1 MTDDA
6 TRVEELRS
14 QVNEHLYR
22 YHVLDDPTIS
32 DAQFD
37 VLIAELRR
45 LEEQN
50 PELITPDSPTQRVGA
65 PVGDLFKPVRH
76 LRPMFSLDNADSAD
90 VLLAWEQR
98 MERQLGRPPSG
109 YVAELKIDGLAV
121 VLTYRDGVL
130 ATGATRGDGI
140 TGEDIT
146 ANLRTIKSV
155 PLRLLGDGPPAI
167 IEVRGEVYMPEAAFE
182 ELNRRQAEAGERIFS
197 NPRNAAA
204 GSVRQK
210 DPKMTAARNL
220 AIWVYQLGLVEDG
233 GAGEGGIQSPLEGG
247 STGEVGEGGISFES
261 HADTMQYLRDIG
273 FRTNPASREL
283 GTIDEVL
290 DYVAGAEKGR
300 HETGYQ
306 TDGVVIKVNSLSEQ
320 DSLGFTSRAPRWAIA
335 YKFPPE
341 EQVTLLRDIMINI
354 GRTGAATPFAVL
366 EPVFVGGA
374 MVGMATLHNADQ
386 VALKDVRIGDQVIVR
401 RAGDVIPEVV
411 GPVSAARTGKEKRWS
426 MPKKCPFCGNP
437 IVRVEGEAVAR
448 CTGGFDCP
456 SRVREWLFHFASRG
470 GMDIEHMGYKTIDLL
485 LGEGL
490 ISDPADIFTF
500 DVDQLLG
507 REGWGEISVSNLKRA
522 IETAK
527 DRPVSRLLTAIGIR
541 HIGSTI
547 ARTLVRHFGS
557 LTALMGAS
565 EEEIS
570 EVEGI
575 GPTIA
580 RGVAEWAAD
589 PVNSN
594 LVDKLGQ
601 AGVRLADEVEAGVS
615 GNLLAGA
622 TFVVSGTVVG
632 FTREEAQAAIEQR
645 GGKATSSVSSKT
657 TALVVGDSPG
667 ASKSRKAEE
676 LGVPII
682 DGETFKRVLNDG
694 LTALD
699 PTVSG

>member
-1 MTDDA
+1 MPEDA
-6 TRVEELRS
+6 SRIEELRS

-22 YHVLDDPTIS
+22 YHVLDDPIIS

-37 VLIAELRR
+37 ALIAELRR
-45 LEEQN
+45 IEEEN
-50 PELITPDSPTQRVGA
+50 PELVTPDSPTQRVGA
-65 PVGDLFKPVRH
+65 PVGDLFAPVRH
-76 LRPMFSLDNADSAD
+76 LRPLFSLDNADSSD

-98 MERQLGRPPSG
+98 MERQLGRAPVG

-130 ATGATRGDGI
+130 ATGATRGDGV
-140 TGEDIT
+140 TGEDVT

-155 PLRLLGDGPPAI
+155 PLRLLGKDHPAVL
-167 IEVRGEVYMPEAAFE
+167 EVRGEVYMPEKAFE
-182 ELNRRQAEAGERIFS
+182 ELNRRQAEAEDRIFA

-210 DPKMTAARNL
+210 DPTITASRNL
-220 AIWVYQLGLVEDG
+220 AIWVYQLGLVEG
-233 GAGEGGIQSPLEGG
+233 GPA
-247 STGEVGEGGISFES
+247 FET
-261 HADTMQYLRDIG
+261 HTDTMQYLRDAG
-273 FRTNPASREL
+273 FRTNPASERL

-290 DYVAGAEKGR
+290 DYVERAEKGR

-306 TDGVVIKVNSLSEQ
+306 TDGVVIKADSLADQ
-320 DSLGFTSRAPRWAIA
+320 DSLGFTSKAPRWAIA

-341 EQVTLLRDIMINI
+341 EQVTLLKGIQINI

-374 MVGMATLHNADQ
+374 TVGLATLHNADQ
-386 VALKDVRIGDQVIVR
+386 VALKDVRVGDQVIVR

-411 GPVSAARTGKEKRWS
+411 GPVVAARKGRLKKWS
-426 MPKKCPFCGNP
+426 MPAVCPFCGNP

-456 SRVREWLFHFASRG
+456 SRVREWLFHFCSRG

-485 LGEGL
+485 LSEGL
-490 ISDPADIFTF
+490 VTDPADIFTF
-500 DVDQLLG
+500 DVHELRG
-507 REGWGEISVSNLKRA
+507 REGWGEISVNNLSRA
-522 IETAK
+522 IEAAK
-527 DRPVSRLLTAIGIR
+527 DRPVARLLTALGIR
-541 HIGSTI
+541 HVGGTI
-547 ARTLVRHFGS
+547 ARTLVRHFGG
-557 LTALMGAS
+557 LPALMAAS

-570 EVEGI
+570 QVEGI
-575 GPTIA
+575 GPKIA
-580 RGVAEWAAD
+580 HGVAEWAAD
-589 PVNSN
+589 PVNRDLVAN
-594 LVDKLGQ
+594 LGK
-601 AGVRLADEVEAGVS
+601 AGVRLEDEVEAGVA
-615 GNLLAGA
+615 GDLLAGA
-622 TFVVSGTVVG
+622 TFVVSGTVEG

-645 GGKATSSVSSKT
+645 GGKATGSVSSKT

-682 DGETFKRVLNDG
+682 DGDIFRELLEKG
-694 LTALD
+694 LSAL
-699 PTVSG
+699 PV